1 MGDSLKKF
9 LALIA
14 SLLLVGAFA
23 TPAHSAGVKYTVYQK
38 TLATFSSTAT
48 TLTSQQKAQVKA
60 TVDANP
66 DAEKF
71 ICTGIR
77 YYSQPMSVN
86 IMVRKRAKEACAYAK
101 QLNPELSTWYQNK
114 PTQARSYAGK
124 VLLTVK
130 TPDQTEVVP
139 TGICAEVEITEAL
152 ESLCELAN
160 SEIARTA
167 HAALLAKASKA
178 TGEKEVKVNL
188 FLSPALESEREKF
201 EKEAQEAI
209 DFHGEDFGGSEIQ
222 VLMFTP
228 DDGTWARQT
237 WNEVSRGS
245 IGDIV
250 TIDNMI
256 GGQALAKQHAGELRY
271 YFTFVFDSP
280 ERSKGSAEFILH
292 EFTHLVQHSYAK
304 SFYYGWPQGN
314 LPSWVNEG
322 AATFVST
329 APVSLSEAKQI
340 LFLRGFRPEIVEP
353 IKSGGVDRIIQY
365 YHELDTMVNTPEGA
379 WKSYFFGGLAS
390 ELITA
395 AYGYDKLAEFQ
406 RTFADSA
413 NTSANFEKV
422 FGFSIEIFY
431 ERAAEYVNSLVIEQA
446 G

>member
-9 LALIA
+9 LALTA
-14 SLLLVGAFA
+14 SLLLVGASA

-38 TLATFSSTAT
+38 TLASFSSAATA
-48 TLTSQQKAQVKA
+48 LTSQQKAQVKA

-66 DAEKF
+66 YAEKF

-86 IMVRKRAKEACAYAK
+86 IMVRKRAKAACAYAK

-139 TGICAEVEITEAL
+139 TGICAEVEITEGL
-152 ESLCELAN
+152 EGLCELAN
-160 SEIARTA
+160 SEIAKTA
-167 HAALLAKASKA
+167 HAALVTKASNA
-178 TGEKEVKVNL
+178 TSEKQVKVNL
-188 FLSPALESEREKF
+188 FLSPALESERSRF
-201 EKEAQEAI
+201 EKETQEAI
-209 DFHGEDFGGSEIQ
+209 DFHGTDFAGSEIQ
-222 VLMFTP
+222 VIMFTP
-228 DDGTWARQT
+228 DDGEWARGT
-237 WNEVSRGS
+237 WGDVSRGS
-245 IGDIV
+245 IGSIV
-250 TIDNMI
+250 TIENMF

-271 YFTFVFDSP
+271 YFTFVFDSA
-280 ERSKGSAEFILH
+280 ERSKGSSEAIMH
-292 EFTHLVQHSYAK
+292 EFTHLVQQSYAK

-329 APVSLSEAKQI
+329 ARVTLAEANQI
-340 LFLRGFRPEIVEP
+340 LVRRGLRPEIVDE
-353 IKSGGVDRIIQY
+353 IKSGGADRIIRY
-365 YHELDTMVNTPEGA
+365 YHELDTMVNTPDGA

-390 ELITA
+390 ELMTA

-413 NTSANFEKV
+413 DTSANFEKV
-422 FGFSIEIFY
+422 FGYSIDIFY
-431 ERAAEYVNSLVIEQA
+431 ERAAEYVNSLVIQQA

>member
-1 MGDSLKKF
+1 MKKLF
-9 LALIA
+9 ALVA
-14 SLLLVGAFA
+14 AVALTMSFT
-23 TPAHSAGVKYTVYQK
+23 TPAASSGAKYSVYQK
-38 TLATFSSTAT
+38 TLSAFSSSATGLTA
-48 TLTSQQKAQVKA
+48 QQKAQVKA
-60 TVDANP
+60 AVDANP
-66 DAEKF
+66 EAEKF
-71 ICTGIR
+71 VCTGIR
-77 YYSQPMSVN
+77 YYSQPMSIN
-86 IMVRKRAKEACAYAK
+86 IMVRKRAKAACDYAK

-152 ESLCELAN
+152 ESLCELTN

-167 HAALLAKASKA
+167 HAALVAKAGKA

-188 FLSPALESEREKF
+188 FLSPALESERERF

-209 DFHGEDFGGSEIQ
+209 EFHGEDFGGSEIQ

-245 IGDIV
+245 IGNIV

-256 GGQALAKQHAGELRY
+256 GGQALARQHAGELRY

-292 EFTHLVQHSYAK
+292 EFTHLVQASYGIT
-304 SFYYGWPQGN
+304 FFYGWPQN
-314 LPSWVNEG
+314 NQPSWVSEG
-322 AATFVST
+322 TATFVST

-365 YHELDTMVNTPEGA
+365 YHELDTMVNTPDGA

-395 AYGYDKLAEFQ
+395 AYGYDKLAKFQ

-422 FGFSIEIFY
+422 FGYSIDIFY
-431 ERAAEYVNSLVIEQA
+431 ERAAEYVNSLVTEQA

>member
-1 MGDSLKKF
+1 MKKLF
-9 LALIA
+9 ALVA
-14 SLLLVGAFA
+14 AVALTMSFT
-23 TPAHSAGVKYTVYQK
+23 TPAASSGAKYSVYQK
-38 TLATFSSTAT
+38 TLSAFSSSATGLTA
-48 TLTSQQKAQVKA
+48 QQKAQVKA
-60 TVDANP
+60 AVDANP
-66 DAEKF
+66 EAEKF
-71 ICTGIR
+71 VCTGIR
-77 YYSQPMSVN
+77 YYSQPMSIN
-86 IMVRKRAKEACAYAK
+86 IMVRKRAKAACDYAK

-152 ESLCELAN
+152 ESLCELTN

-167 HAALLAKASKA
+167 HAALVAKAGKA

-188 FLSPALESEREKF
+188 FLSPALESERERF

-209 DFHGEDFGGSEIQ
+209 EFHGEDFGGSEIQ

-245 IGDIV
+245 IGNIV

-271 YFTFVFDSP
+271 YFTFVIDSP

-292 EFTHLVQHSYAK
+292 EFTHLVQASYGIT
-304 SFYYGWPQGN
+304 FFYGWPQN
-314 LPSWVNEG
+314 NQPSWVSEG
-322 AATFVST
+322 TATFVST

-406 RTFADSA
+406 RTFAYSG
-413 NTSANFEKV
+413 NTAANFEKV

-431 ERAAEYVNSLVIEQA
+431 ERAAEYVNSLVLQQV

>member
-1 MGDSLKKF
+1 MKRS
-9 LALIA
+9 LALIS
-14 SLLLVGAFA
+14 SLLLVATFA
-23 TPAHSAGVKYTVYQK
+23 TPAQSAPAKYSVYQK
-38 TLATFSSTAT
+38 TLATFSSSAT
-48 TLTSQQKAQVKA
+48 TLTTQQKAQVRA

-66 DAEKF
+66 TAEKF

-86 IMVRKRAKEACAYAK
+86 IMVRKRAKAACDYAK
-101 QLNPELSTWYQNK
+101 QLNPALSTWFQNK

-152 ESLCELAN
+152 ESLCGLAN
-160 SEIARTA
+160 SEIPKTA
-167 HAALLAKASKA
+167 HAALVAKASKA
-178 TGEKEVKVNL
+178 TREREVKVNM
-188 FLSPALESEREKF
+188 FLSPALESERERF

-228 DDGTWARQT
+228 DDDTWARQT

-245 IGDIV
+245 IGNIV
-250 TIDNMI
+250 TIDNMF
-256 GGQALAKQHAGELRY
+256 GGQSLTRQHAGELRY
-271 YFTFVFDSP
+271 YFTFVFDSA
-280 ERSKGSAEFILH
+280 ERSKGSSEAITH
-292 EFTHLVQHSYAK
+292 EFTHLVQQSYAK

-329 APVSLSEAKQI
+329 APVSLSEANQI
-340 LFLRGFRPEIVEP
+340 LFLRGLRPEIVEP

-365 YHELDTMVNTPEGA
+365 YHELDTMVNTPDGA

-395 AYGYDKLAEFQ
+395 TYGYDKLAEFQ

-431 ERAAEYVNSLVIEQA
+431 ESAAEYVNSLVLQQV